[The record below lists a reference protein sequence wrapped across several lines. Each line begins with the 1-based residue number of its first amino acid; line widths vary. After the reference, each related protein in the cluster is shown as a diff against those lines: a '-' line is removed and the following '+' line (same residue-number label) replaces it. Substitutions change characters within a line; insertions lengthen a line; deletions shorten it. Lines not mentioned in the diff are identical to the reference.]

1 MRLDAELLDGPP
13 AEGAR
18 VTVLARLADAGEAA
32 ARLADPADGEALHD
46 LRVALRR
53 LRSTLRALGP
63 LLPCPVPEK
72 QARRLKRA
80 ARITGPARDA
90 EVFLAWLGAQ
100 REALPGPYRGAHEW
114 LVERTERRREAE
126 ARVARGRAVRLAE
139 RAVAS
144 LTRRLV
150 GAAVA
155 PAPQPY
161 ALALAGLLRAQ
172 AVALREAVREVVGPE
187 DVAAI
192 HQVRIEGKR
201 LRYLLEPLRGAPGAD
216 AGEAVAALKGLQ
228 ELVGEWHDA
237 QLFRQALA
245 RAQVEASADRAR
257 WRSRGGGEADFKP
270 GLMALDQVAATEAA
284 GRYAAL
290 EEAHLRRKATPL
302 LDLVY
307 AVVAALEAGW
317 GEAPAEAEDEGGP
330 GQAAPP
336 APAERRLLL
345 TGLPDG
351 LDGTSEEVLQGWL
364 PGEGARESWG
374 VVRTAAG
381 EQHFRTRPG
390 GRGPARVEPAGRAD
404 FEAFWP
410 LTAGRRV
417 AKRSHLPASRPGW
430 RFDEFLDRKLVLA
443 VTELPDDGAAPDW
456 LEPLLVR
463 EVTGERGYA
472 EEALARRPVKRGG
485 G

>member
-72 QARRLKRA
+72 QARRLRKA
-80 ARITGPARDA
+80 ARLTGPARDA
-90 EVFLAWLGAQ
+90 EVFLAWLG
-100 REALPGPYRGAHEW
+100 GPAARRCPA
-114 LVERTERRREAE
+114 RTAAPTSGWWSGWSAAARPRRAPP
-126 ARVARGRAVRLAE
+126 AAGRCGWPSGRW
-139 RAVAS
+139 RRS
-144 LTRRLV
+144 TRRLV

-155 PAPQPY
+155 PAPQPF

-216 AGEAVAALKGLQ
+216 AAEAVAALKGLQ

-245 RAQVEASADRAR
+245 RAQVEAAADRAR

-270 GLMALDQVAATEAA
+270 GLLALDQVAATEAA

-290 EEAHLRRKATPL
+290 DEAHLRRKATPL

-317 GEAPAEAEDEGGP
+317 GAAAPEDEDEGGP
-330 GQAAPP
+330 GEAAPP
-336 APAERRLLL
+336 APPERRLLL
-345 TGLPDG
+345 TGLPEG
-351 LDGTSEEVLQGWL
+351 LDGATEEVRAGL
-364 PGEGARESWG
+364 
-374 VVRTAAG
+374 AAG
-381 EQHFRTRPG
+381 RRGPREL
-390 GRGPARVEPAGRAD
+390 GRGPHRRRGAALPRPRPPAAGRRASSRPAGPTSRPSGRSPPAAASPSGATCRPAGR
-404 FEAFWP
+404 
-410 LTAGRRV
+410 GG
-417 AKRSHLPASRPGW
+417 ASTSSSTGSWCW
-430 RFDEFLDRKLVLA
+430 R
-443 VTELPDDGAAPDW
+443 
-456 LEPLLVR
+456 
-463 EVTGERGYA
+463 
-472 EEALARRPVKRGG
+472 
-485 G
+485 